1 MARVHSH
8 LTRWTRLENYTLIL
22 DFDALKEKPMKTE
35 WIFSKCTNN
44 APYSFSGAG
53 VEIRPYTYL
62 TGRQKV
68 KKNYSKL
75 F

>member
-1 MARVHSH
+1 
-8 LTRWTRLENYTLIL
+8 
-22 DFDALKEKPMKTE
+22 MKTE
-35 WIFSKCTNN
+35 WIFSKN

-68 KKNYSKL
+68 KKTRVNYFKGGKAL
-75 F
+75 KN